1 MEATSSKR
9 PRQTKSSTRRRK
21 PRSPSPPSRS
31 PSPPSRSPTPPAD
44 PSHFGVVCLG
54 PVQQG
59 KLESFLKRGHAIQKF
74 AHVPTLK
81 ELHVYNQVKTMFRN
95 IWWHGLLR
103 VHELSY
109 KVPTAKFLSS
119 VYLDHGILYFRLMNQ
134 DYEISLDQINAIVG
148 APTENTFGPTDPIQG
163 YYNMTWWTQLT
174 QLHPYVSSAAKAS
187 SLIHPV
193 IKVAHRIIASL
204 VAPRE
209 ERSTISALELKI
221 LYAMTHPENNL
232 IPHYGRFLYHKLIR
246 LSASRSGKIV
256 CGGIVSMLAKSAH
269 IRAPY
274 PGPHQPL
281 SGEPYLT
288 TTVLESMRLFR
299 SAGDGTHHWTVG
311 QNHDPKLLITPE
323 NKGILDF
330 RNPIHM
336 TDWKI
341 IPYIFPQSYYTEV
354 DEQSEENEEDGD
366 DDEEEEEPHH
376 ASPTGGGSSSHF
388 AAPPPYHQQYMDEFQ
403 SIHTRLDTY
412 QQDITSL
419 TQNFSTFT
427 TQYARDQER
436 QCKHEEDFWAWTRN
450 PSYYPPPPPPF

>member
-9 PRQTKSSTRRRK
+9 PRQTKSSARRRK

-81 ELHVYNQVKTMFRN
+81 ELHVYNQVKTLFRN
-95 IWWHGLLR
+95 IGWHGLLR

-109 KVPTAKFLSS
+109 KVPTAEFLSS

-163 YYNMTWWTQLT
+163 YYDMTWWTQLT

-232 IPHYGRFLYHKLIR
+232 IPHYGRFLCHKLIR

-281 SGEPYLT
+281 PGEPYLT
-288 TTVLESMRLFR
+288 TAILESMRLFR

-336 TDWKI
+336 TDWQI
-341 IPYIFPQSYYTEV
+341 IPYIFPHSYSTEV
-354 DEQSEENEEDGD
+354 DEQSEENEE
-366 DDEEEEEPHH
+366 
-376 ASPTGGGSSSHF
+376 
-388 AAPPPYHQQYMDEFQ
+388 
-403 SIHTRLDTY
+403 R
-412 QQDITSL
+412 
-419 TQNFSTFT
+419 
-427 TQYARDQER
+427 
-436 QCKHEEDFWAWTRN
+436 
-450 PSYYPPPPPPF
+450 

>member
-9 PRQTKSSTRRRK
+9 PRQTKSSARRRK
-21 PRSPSPPSRS
+21 PRP

-54 PVQQG
+54 PIQQG

-81 ELHVYNQVKTMFRN
+81 ELHVYNQVKTLFRN
-95 IWWHGLLR
+95 IGWHGLLR

-109 KVPTAKFLSS
+109 KVPTAEFLSS

-163 YYNMTWWTQLT
+163 YYDMTWWTQLT

-232 IPHYGRFLYHKLIR
+232 IPHYGRFLCHKLIR

-281 SGEPYLT
+281 PGEPYLT
-288 TTVLESMRLFR
+288 TAILESMRLFR

-336 TDWKI
+336 TDWQI
-341 IPYIFPQSYYTEV
+341 IPYIFPTLIPPRPMSKAKKTRKRVMMMKERRSLTMLLPPV
-354 DEQSEENEEDGD
+354 V
-366 DDEEEEEPHH
+366 
-376 ASPTGGGSSSHF
+376 
-388 AAPPPYHQQYMDEFQ
+388 AAHPVLLHPRLIINNIWTNSNQ
-403 SIHTRLDTY
+403 SIP
-412 QQDITSL
+412 TSTPISRIL
-419 TQNFSTFT
+419 P
-427 TQYARDQER
+427 A
-436 QCKHEEDFWAWTRN
+436 
-450 PSYYPPPPPPF
+450 

>member
-9 PRQTKSSTRRRK
+9 PRQTKSSARRRK

-44 PSHFGVVCLG
+44 PSHFG
-54 PVQQG
+54 
-59 KLESFLKRGHAIQKF
+59 A
-74 AHVPTLK
+74 
-81 ELHVYNQVKTMFRN
+81 
-95 IWWHGLLR
+95 
-103 VHELSY
+103 
-109 KVPTAKFLSS
+109 
-119 VYLDHGILYFRLMNQ
+119 
-134 DYEISLDQINAIVG
+134 
-148 APTENTFGPTDPIQG
+148 
-163 YYNMTWWTQLT
+163 
-174 QLHPYVSSAAKAS
+174 
-187 SLIHPV
+187 
-193 IKVAHRIIASL
+193 VAHRIIASL

-209 ERSTISALELKI
+209 ERSTITALELKI

-232 IPHYGRFLYHKLIR
+232 IPHYGRFLCHKLIR

-281 SGEPYLT
+281 PGEPYLT

-336 TDWKI
+336 TDC
-341 IPYIFPQSYYTEV
+341 
-354 DEQSEENEEDGD
+354 EENEEDGD
-366 DDEEEEEPHH
+366 DDEEKEEPHH
-376 ASPTGGGSSSHF
+376 ASPTDGGSSSHF

-419 TQNFSTFT
+419 TKNFSTFT

-436 QCKHEEDFWAWTRN
+436 QRKHEEDFWAWTRN
-450 PSYYPPPPPPF
+450 PNYYPPPF

>member
-1 MEATSSKR
+1 
-9 PRQTKSSTRRRK
+9 
-21 PRSPSPPSRS
+21 
-31 PSPPSRSPTPPAD
+31 
-44 PSHFGVVCLG
+44 
-54 PVQQG
+54 
-59 KLESFLKRGHAIQKF
+59 
-74 AHVPTLK
+74 
-81 ELHVYNQVKTMFRN
+81 
-95 IWWHGLLR
+95 
-103 VHELSY
+103 
-109 KVPTAKFLSS
+109 
-119 VYLDHGILYFRLMNQ
+119 
-134 DYEISLDQINAIVG
+134 
-148 APTENTFGPTDPIQG
+148 
-163 YYNMTWWTQLT
+163 MTWWTQLT

-232 IPHYGRFLYHKLIR
+232 IPHYGRFLCHKLIR

-269 IRAPY
+269 IRAPD
-274 PGPHQPL
+274 PDPHQPL

-336 TDWKI
+336 TDWKS
-341 IPYIFPQSYYTEV
+341 FHTS
-354 DEQSEENEEDGD
+354 
-366 DDEEEEEPHH
+366 
-376 ASPTGGGSSSHF
+376 SPTLITPRSMSKAKKTRKMVMMMKKRRSLTMLLPPVV
-388 AAPPPYHQQYMDEFQ
+388 AAHPILLHPRLIINNIWTNSNQ
-403 SIHTRLDTY
+403 SIPA
-412 QQDITSL
+412 
-419 TQNFSTFT
+419 STPISRILP
-427 TQYARDQER
+427 A
-436 QCKHEEDFWAWTRN
+436 
-450 PSYYPPPPPPF
+450 

>member
-9 PRQTKSSTRRRK
+9 PRQTKSSARRRK

-81 ELHVYNQVKTMFRN
+81 ELHVYNQVKTLFRN
-95 IWWHGLLR
+95 IGWHGLLR

-109 KVPTAKFLSS
+109 KVPTAEFLSS

-163 YYNMTWWTQLT
+163 YYDMTWWTQLT

-232 IPHYGRFLYHKLIR
+232 IPHYGRFLCHKLIR

-281 SGEPYLT
+281 PGEPYLT
-288 TTVLESMRLFR
+288 TAILESMRLFR

-336 TDWKI
+336 TDWQI
-341 IPYIFPQSYYTEV
+341 IPYIFPHSYSTEV
-354 DEQSEENEEDGD
+354 DEQSEENEEEGD

-376 ASPTGGGSSSHF
+376 ASPTGGGSSSRF

-436 QCKHEEDFWAWTRN
+436 QRKHEEDFWAWTRN

>member
-9 PRQTKSSTRRRK
+9 PRQTKSSARRRK

-59 KLESFLKRGHAIQKF
+59 KLESFLKRG
-74 AHVPTLK
+74 
-81 ELHVYNQVKTMFRN
+81 
-95 IWWHGLLR
+95 WHGLLR

-109 KVPTAKFLSS
+109 KVPTAEFLSS

-163 YYNMTWWTQLT
+163 YYDMTWWTQLT

-209 ERSTISALELKI
+209 ERSTITALELKI

-232 IPHYGRFLYHKLIR
+232 IPHYGRFLCHKLIR

-274 PGPHQPL
+274 PGPHQPIP
-281 SGEPYLT
+281 GEPYLT

-336 TDWKI
+336 TDWQI
-341 IPYIFPQSYYTEV
+341 IPYIFPHSYSTEV
-354 DEQSEENEEDGD
+354 DEQSDENEDDGD

-436 QCKHEEDFWAWTRN
+436 QRKHEEDFWAWTRN